1 MGRPVPFLGQ
11 ETALLQ
17 TGRDCQNGSTS
28 NVTEPMMALLERAG
42 VCTLDCPDTCSL
54 TVTVDDDRIVKVR
67 GSHALP
73 YTRHQSGSGTISA
86 LSY

>member
-1 MGRPVPFLGQ
+1 
-11 ETALLQ
+11 
-17 TGRDCQNGSTS
+17 
-28 NVTEPMMALLERAG
+28 MALLERAG